1 MEGMASGCAIIA
13 TDVGAI
19 NLMVSPKNGI
29 LIQPM
34 DASAIVNA
42 IKNILAMDKE
52 ELFQLKLTSIKRTQ
66 EEFLWEHVILQEI
79 DAIKKIL

>member
-1 MEGMASGCAIIA
+1 
-13 TDVGAI
+13 
-19 NLMVSPKNGI
+19 
-29 LIQPM
+29 M